1 MTPIEKLRSLARMI
15 PLDCWSS
22 AITEVADE
30 MDWRP
35 IETAPKDGSFF
46 LITNI
51 EDERAF
57 YEVGKYSPYTVD
69 RYESAGDGLFKQVQ
83 VVVME
88 FTHDNFHRATHWCP
102 VIPAIKNF
110 REE

>member
-1 MTPIEKLRSLARMI
+1 MTPIEKLRRIADMTALEGVA
-15 PLDCWSS
+15 D
-22 AITEVADE
+22 AIREVADE

-51 EDERAF
+51 EDEKAF
-57 YEVGKYSPYTVD
+57 YEVGKYRPYTVD
-69 RYESAGDGLFKQVQ
+69 RYEPAGDGLFKQVP
-83 VVVME
+83 VIVME

-102 VIPAIKNF
+102 VAPATKQF
-110 REE
+110 GGE